1 MSGEGIEAIVIG
13 ASAGAIQA
21 LSRILPA
28 LPEGYPIPV
37 LVVVHI
43 PADRSDL
50 LAPLFQAKC
59 RLVVKEAEDK
69 EPISAGVVYFGPSD
83 YHLLV
88 EGDGSVSLSSDE
100 PVLYS
105 RPSIDVLFESAADAY
120 GQGLVGVILTGANED
135 GADGLRAI
143 HAAGGVA
150 LAENPAEAFA
160 SEMPSAALARCP
172 EARSASLDE
181 IAAYLVGLGTSR
193 AA

>member
-1 MSGEGIEAIVIG
+1 MSGNPIEAIVIG

-21 LSRILPA
+21 LSQILPA
-28 LPEGYPIPV
+28 LPSDYPTPV

-69 EPISAGVVYFGPSD
+69 EPILPGFVYFGASD

-88 EGDGSVSLSSDE
+88 ETDHTLSLSADE

-120 GQGLVGVILTGANED
+120 GAALVGVILTGANED
-135 GADGLRAI
+135 GAAGLQAV
-143 HAAGGVA
+143 AEAGGLA
-150 LAENPAEAFA
+150 LVEDPATAFA
-160 SEMPSAALARCP
+160 AAMPSAALNRCAT
-172 EARSASLDE
+172 ARSMSLDD
-181 IAAYLVGLGTSR
+181 IAACLVGLGTS
-193 AA
+193 

>member
-1 MSGEGIEAIVIG
+1 MSGERIEAVVIG

-28 LPEGYPIPV
+28 LPEDYPIPV

-50 LAPLFQAKC
+50 LASLFQAKC

-69 EPISAGVVYFGPSD
+69 EPIRPGFVYFGPSD

-88 EGDGSVSLSSDE
+88 EGDRTVSLSSDE

-120 GQGLVGVILTGANED
+120 GERLVGVILTGANED
-135 GADGLRAI
+135 GADGLWAV

-150 LAENPAEAFA
+150 LVEDPAEAFA
-160 SEMPSAALARCP
+160 PAMPSAALARCA
-172 EARSASLDE
+172 EARPASLDE
-181 IAAYLVGLGTSR
+181 IAAYLVGLGAS
-193 AA
+193 